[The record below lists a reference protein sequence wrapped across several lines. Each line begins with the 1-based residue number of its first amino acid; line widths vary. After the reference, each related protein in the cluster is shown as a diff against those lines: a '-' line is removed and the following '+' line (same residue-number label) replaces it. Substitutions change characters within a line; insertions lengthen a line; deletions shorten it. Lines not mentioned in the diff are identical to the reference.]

1 MVPGSFKGLP
11 LGALPA
17 KAGVILLLLIGLS
30 FSQLLDRVVA
40 NVNGEPILE
49 SELKVARIFYGAVDR
64 RELINM
70 LVEKHLIA
78 QFLRENGMNVPEAY
92 IDQVVKEI
100 AESNGR
106 SLEELY
112 EDLRRE
118 GLTPD
123 DLRSFL
129 RVEITATLGLREYLR
144 NRIEVSEIEIE
155 LERLRKGEVDYLR
168 EIELLIIPAS
178 KKEKVLEAVSEK
190 GSDLQEIAKSLG
202 LKTER
207 LRVKRGE
214 LVEPLDREVW
224 RTPKGELTVAED
236 GEHLYLARV
245 LREVR
250 VFSGRSEEEIRE
262 EILRKKIE
270 REREEIVRKLRR
282 ERFVEIYG

>member
-1 MVPGSFKGLP
+1 M
-11 LGALPA
+11 
-17 KAGVILLLLIGLS
+17 ILLLLIGLS
-30 FSQLLDRVVA
+30 FPQLLDRVVA

-236 GEHLYLARV
+236 GEHLYLAKV